1 MTSKDWSGNIN
12 SVWKTIGASSHT
24 EKEREADDYY
34 ATDAIAIDKL
44 LEAEKPIRQRGS
56 PRCGSQ

>member
-24 EKEREADDYY
+24 ENVSGTGTGKNHGYFSGKLRRSVGNRGGDYE
-34 ATDAIAIDKL
+34 D
-44 LEAEKPIRQRGS
+44 
-56 PRCGSQ
+56 